1 MEKTSMFQ
9 EFEEAF
15 KNPGKEFRGT
25 PFWSWNTKLDA
36 DCLEKQIEQFREM
49 GMGGFYMHTRVGLDT
64 EYMGC
69 LLYTSL
75 HALRRR
81 ALIQVLF

>member
-25 PFWSWNTKLDA
+25 PFGPGIQNWM
-36 DCLEKQIEQFREM
+36 QIAWKSR
-49 GMGGFYMHTRVGLDT
+49 
-64 EYMGC
+64 
-69 LLYTSL
+69 
-75 HALRRR
+75 
-81 ALIQVLF
+81 